1 MAAAVMARWDATE
14 DGKPLERS
22 RVATPSG
29 YDSVNEFLAEMRQRY
44 EEGVSADDHNVEAGK
59 EDAKF
64 VAGNQWDPV
73 VEERRKRQKKPILT
87 VNRLIAFIAQIV
99 GNRLMNETEIRV
111 NPDKAGTKAIATI
124 REGII
129 RRIYKNSQ
137 AVFARDEA
145 HKYQVI
151 GGQGA
156 FYLSIEYA
164 GDDVFEQKICLK
176 NIADPYAAVF
186 DPMGVEP
193 TGADC
198 EWAFVGEDISNK
210 AYKNTWPWAA
220 TVSFDSSEK
229 WNQSG
234 HWATMET
241 VRIVSYWRMV
251 TEGTKTLALF
261 QDGTTHDVSDKEEFE
276 YLHLVA
282 QRSDGTPYTRE
293 VPNRFAR
300 LYIASGAALLEGPY
314 DYPISSLPVYRVS
327 GWEVNDGQRLH
338 RWGLVRFLKDS
349 QRLHNYWRSVLAEQ
363 LVAVPR
369 NKWLTTPASIQG
381 HEAKWRN
388 SPTSDDPF
396 LFYNDGEPAPVHI
409 PPPGLDAALV
419 NEAGMSTQDLKDI
432 SNIHEASLGMPSNEV
447 SGKAIQQRQ
456 QVSDVG
462 SYIYSD
468 RLRMADER
476 CAKNIDEL
484 IPHVYDTQRTLTII
498 GQDDKTLLQVIND
511 PNDPDS
517 DVTLGQYGVTV
528 TVGPAT
534 STKRALAAEQMMAF
548 VNAIPEVA
556 SQVMDLVAEAQDWPK
571 SDEFARRFRM
581 QLAPGIISPD
591 DMSPEE
597 QQMAAQNQQIQQLQ
611 QQLQEAAAQADLSVK
626 QQNAANLEARSNLA
640 AAQAYKAIHDARARI
655 MDVRSKMDE
664 RDFKKV
670 MGTLDQHND
679 LIHEDRTFAA
689 DRHDTAHDHV
699 TSLVDQHNALEQRDQ
714 EFAANLANTD
724 RDFRL
729 QELYHQHQQDADAA
743 NNGEQDDVAGT

>member
-14 DGKPLERS
+14 DGEALPRS
-22 RVATPSG
+22 RVATPTG
-29 YDSVNEFLAEMRQRY
+29 YDSVDEFLAEMRQRY
-44 EEGVSADDHNVEAGK
+44 EEGVSADAHNVDAGK

-64 VAGNQWDPV
+64 VAGNQWDPA
-73 VEERRKRQKKPILT
+73 VEEKRKRQKKPILT

-111 NPDKAGTKAIATI
+111 NPDKAGTKEIATI

-129 RRIYKNSQ
+129 RSIYKNSQ

-186 DPMGVEP
+186 DPTGVDP
-193 TGADC
+193 TGGDC
-198 EWAFVGEDISNK
+198 DWGFVGEDIAIK
-210 AYKNTWPWAA
+210 TFKNRWPWAA
-220 TVSFDSSEK
+220 TVSFDDNGR

-234 HWATMET
+234 HWLTGEN

-261 QDGTTHDVSDKEEFE
+261 QDGTTHDVTDKEEFE
-276 YLHLVA
+276 YLHIVA

-300 LYIASGAALLEGPY
+300 LYLASGNSLLEGPY
-314 DYPISSLPVYRVS
+314 DYPISSIPIYRVS
-327 GWEVNDGQRLH
+327 GWEVNDGERLH

-369 NKWLTTPASIQG
+369 NKWLTTPDAVKG
-381 HEAKWRN
+381 HESKWRN

-396 LFYNDGEPAPVHI
+396 LFYNDGEPQPTHI

-476 CAKNIDEL
+476 CAGNINEL
-484 IPHVYDTQRTLTII
+484 IPHIYDTQRTLTII
-498 GQDDKTLLQVIND
+498 GQDNKAVLQVIND
-511 PNDPDS
+511 PNDPNS

-528 TVGPAT
+528 SVGPAT
-534 STKRALAAEQMMAF
+534 ATKRALAAEQMMAF
-548 VNAIPEVA
+548 VNAIPQVA
-556 SQVMDLVAEAQDWPK
+556 SSVMDLVAEAQDWPK
-571 SDEFARRFRM
+571 ADEFARRFRLLLPDGTM
-581 QLAPGIISPD
+581 APE
-591 DMSPEE
+591 DMTPE
-597 QQMAAQNQQIQQLQ
+597 QQQMLAQRQQMQQMQ
-611 QQLQEAAAQADLSVK
+611 QQLEQANAQAEIAGK
-626 QQNAANLEARSNLA
+626 QANASNLEARAHLA

-655 MDVRSKMDE
+655 LDVQSKMDE
-664 RDFKKV
+664 RDFKNT
-670 MGTLDQHND
+670 MHALDQHND
-679 LIHEDRTFAA
+679 LLHEDRTFDAQ
-689 DRHDTAHDHV
+689 RHDTAHEHV
-699 TSLVDQHNALEQRDQ
+699 QDLTNQHNDLHQQDK
-714 EFAANLANTD
+714 EFAQGMADSD

-729 QELYHQHQQDADAA
+729 REQLQEHTQEAQAE
-743 NNGEQDDVAGT
+743 NGEQ